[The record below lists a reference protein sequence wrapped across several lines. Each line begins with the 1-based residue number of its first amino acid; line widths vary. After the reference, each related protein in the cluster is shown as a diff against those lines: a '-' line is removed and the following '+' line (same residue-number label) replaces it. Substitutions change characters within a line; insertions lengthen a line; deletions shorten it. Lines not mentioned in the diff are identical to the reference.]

1 MTSRRWRYACVAA
14 LGAALGVVWLS
25 GVPGGLEGGQEARPA
40 ADRDAT
46 PAGAIAGSPASPVP
60 AAAPAAPGAPAAP
73 AGIAGSPAQAASGPQ
88 GAGAVN
94 RPAPRPARPALVS
107 GVLTAPS
114 SEDPVEIGRAFLASR
129 PGVLAGADPDALALR
144 QSVVLPRGHMLRYE
158 QEHGGLRVVGS
169 DTWVRLDEQGR
180 VRWASSDARP
190 AGELAA
196 LAPDLQRG
204 PSLSERNAVDVFGH
218 GAGYRRELL
227 DAVDAAAAAHLVIYR
242 LPNGL
247 DGGLAGAQTLR
258 LAWAVELPVE
268 VGPGRMRK
276 LRGYVDAGTGMV
288 YAVDDQV
295 RTQAAPVC
303 PGFQD
308 GFVYETNPVDAD
320 LSCVS
325 LAGYLTPESTSLA
338 NTDVE
343 VQNCVDRK
351 GCRSFGDSS
360 YHFCDFEATAAA
372 DQAGHYTGYVFESDT
387 DAEDEFAEVQMF
399 YHVNKA
405 LAVARGLGGFDN
417 LDARPLAAVVNFRL
431 PSFDDTSLCTT
442 ESYGGS
448 EALGVFDNAAFVP
461 AEGLLPGFPESDAIL
476 FGQGAASDFAYD
488 GDVVYHE
495 LGHAVMARIA
505 PDLPSMRVDALGLNT
520 MPGGMHEGY
529 ADLMT
534 MFVTNDPEIGEY
546 AALAFGGEVTEI
558 RNLANP
564 ATCPGWITGEV
575 HDDSLPFTGA
585 IWEARRRVATTAEAQ
600 AEFDQAVFAAQGTL
614 GQLDDFGSAAQKTL
628 AELEL
633 GLGAQAAST
642 AKEVFDAR
650 GLLPD
655 EARGMAACRDRV
667 LDAANLGVPYLF
679 LPGVEYFGLINQV
692 PAPLQ
697 FRYELPE
704 RAASIDLDIGVSVGD
719 SDVFGPGGEVEP
731 AMALL
736 VHGSEQPIRWS
747 AAGES
752 LEAEAS
758 HGTVDVRFSDLP
770 DRPGLK
776 RGTAS
781 MKGPFEP
788 GVYHLQLAN
797 RGPTWIVAQ
806 LAVRHQLDRPGV
818 APGADDG
825 CQVAPGGRGRNVG
838 AVLLLLLGMTTLAV
852 RWRRSAGRMRR
863 LQQRDAAAG
872 DR

>member
-1 MTSRRWRYACVAA
+1 MTSRRWRHACVAA
-14 LGAALGVVWLS
+14 VGAVLGAVVWL
-25 GVPGGLEGGQEARPA
+25 GGITGGQEAVPNAQQATGRGAPPA
-40 ADRDAT
+40 TRS
-46 PAGAIAGSPASPVP
+46 AGLARSPGIAGSPAAPVP
-60 AAAPAAPGAPAAP
+60 AAAPAA
-73 AGIAGSPAQAASGPQ
+73 ITGSPAQAVSGPQ
-88 GAGAVN
+88 GAGAGN
-94 RPAPRPARPALVS
+94 RPALRQGRPALLS

-114 SEDPVEIGRAFLASR
+114 REDPSAIGRAFLASR
-129 PGVLAGADPDALALR
+129 PSVLAGAEPDSLALR
-144 QSVVLPRGHMLRYE
+144 RSVALPRGHMLRYE

-190 AGELAA
+190 ADELAA
-196 LAPDLQRG
+196 LAPDLARG

-218 GAGYRRELL
+218 GAGYRRALL
-227 DAVDAAAAAHLVIYR
+227 DAVDAAAAADLVIYR
-242 LPNGL
+242 LPDGL
-247 DGGLAGAQTLR
+247 SGAQPLR
-258 LAWAVELPVE
+258 LAWAVELPVD

-276 LRGYVDAGTGMV
+276 LRGYVDAATGMV
-288 YAVDDQV
+288 YAVDNQV
-295 RTQAAPVC
+295 RTQAAPTC
-303 PGFQD
+303 PGVQD
-308 GFVYETNPVDAD
+308 GFVYETNPVDSD

-325 LAGYLTPESTSLA
+325 LAGYLTPESTSLLNA
-338 NTDVE
+338 DLE
-343 VQNCVDRK
+343 VQNCIDRN

-372 DQAGHYTGYVFESDT
+372 DQAGNYTGYVFESDT
-387 DAEDEFAEVQMF
+387 SVEDEFAEVQMF

-405 LAVARGLGGFDN
+405 LAVARSLGGFDD
-417 LDARPLAAVVNFRL
+417 LDAKPLSAVVNFRL
-431 PSFDDTSLCTT
+431 PSFEDTSLCTAV
-442 ESYGGS
+442 SYGGS

-476 FGQGAASDFAYD
+476 FGQGTASDFAYD

-564 ATCPGWITGEV
+564 ATCPVWITGEV

-585 IWEARRRVATTAEAQ
+585 VWDARQRVATTDEAR
-600 AEFDQAVFAAQGTL
+600 AGFDRAVFAAQGTL
-614 GQLDDFGSAAQKTL
+614 GELDDFGTAAQKTL

-633 GLGAQAAST
+633 ELGAQAAST
-642 AKEVFDAR
+642 AKEAFDAR

-667 LDAANLGVPYLF
+667 LDANNLGVPYLF

-697 FRYELPE
+697 FRFELAE
-704 RAASIDLDIGVSVGD
+704 RAESIDFEIGVSVGD
-719 SDVFGPGGEVEP
+719 SDVFGPGEEVEP
-731 AMALL
+731 ALALL
-736 VHGSEQPIRWS
+736 VHESEEPIRWTAKDNGL
-747 AAGES
+747 AAN
-752 LEAEAS
+752 AS
-758 HGTVDVRFSDLP
+758 RRDVAVRFSDIP
-770 DRPGLK
+770 DRPGLE

-806 LAVRHQLDRPGV
+806 LAVSHQPHRPGSV
-818 APGADDG
+818 GGGDSG
-825 CQVAPGGRGRNVG
+825 CQVAPGVRARGVG
-838 AVLLLLLGMTTLAV
+838 AMLLMLLGVTTLLV
-852 RWRRSAGRMRR
+852 RWRRSSRRMRR
-863 LQQRDAAAG
+863 LKHDDDDER
-872 DR
+872 